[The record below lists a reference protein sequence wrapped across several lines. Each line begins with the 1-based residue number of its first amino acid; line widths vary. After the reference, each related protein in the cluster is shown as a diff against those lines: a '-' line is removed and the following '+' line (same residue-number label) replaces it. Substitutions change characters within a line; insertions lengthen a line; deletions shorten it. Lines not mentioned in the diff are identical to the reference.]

1 MTTKTQ
7 TLPEAAGF
15 LYSEAPGDRSRD
27 AITVKSAEDLV
38 AGAIITG
45 VDGTVAATADA
56 GNIGDGTM
64 AATPVGKAGVK
75 AGDYELVVTAKV
87 ASAGDFEL
95 HDPDGVLVGT
105 GNVAAA
111 FDNQLAFTLQDGGT
125 DFEVGDRFTITVEDP
140 KWIER
145 AATDVARG
153 VLLAD
158 VDATGGDTAG
168 VAVVRDAVVNDA
180 ELVHVTGA
188 TDAQKATGKRH
199 LARAG
204 IVAR

>member
-15 LYSEAPGDRSRD
+15 LFSEAPGTRSRD
-27 AITVKSAEDLV
+27 AITVLSGEDLQ

-45 VDGTVAATADA
+45 TAGTVTSTADS
-56 GNIGDGTM
+56 GNTGDGTM

-75 AGDYELVVTAKV
+75 AGDYELVIV
-87 ASAGDFEL
+87 AAATNAGAFEL
-95 HDPDGVLVGT
+95 RDPDGILVGT

-111 FDNQLAFTLQDGGT
+111 FDNQLAFTLQDGAT
-125 DFEVGDRFTITVEDP
+125 DFAVGDRFTISVADP

-145 AATDVARG
+145 AVTAVARG
-153 VLLAD
+153 ILLSD
-158 VDATGGDTAG
+158 VDASAADAPG
-168 VAVVRDAVVNDA
+168 VAVVRAAEVNDA

-188 TDAQKATGKRH
+188 TDAQKAAAKRH
-199 LARAG
+199 LERAG
-204 IVAR
+204 IIAR